1 MKLLHWNARQL
12 VVCSSVETSLL
23 PFVDSDEQKGLHVSF
38 EEDSSGVWKESL
50 IGTAVEVPVLIS
62 YTTLAHP
69 IIPTFVNASTSKTS
83 QIALWWKT
91 IWDIGRDRPDFQ
103 QSDFR

>member
-1 MKLLHWNARQL
+1 M
-12 VVCSSVETSLL
+12 ETSLL

-62 YTTLAHP
+62 YTIIAHS
-69 IIPTFVNASTSKTS
+69 IIPTFVKDFTKSIVMEDNLRHWERQARFSTVRFSIS
-83 QIALWWKT
+83 FSLLGVFLQY
-91 IWDIGRDRPDFQ
+91 
-103 QSDFR
+103 

>member
-1 MKLLHWNARQL
+1 M
-12 VVCSSVETSLL
+12 
-23 PFVDSDEQKGLHVSF
+23 HVSF

-69 IIPTFVNASTSKTS
+69 IIPTFVNASMSKTS
-83 QIALWWKT
+83 QIAL
-91 IWDIGRDRPDFQ
+91 
-103 QSDFR
+103 